1 MDMTRAMVDTVAMD
15 TTKDMVMVEDMTRA
29 TDTIM
34 ADMEVAGVDTV
45 VARAVVDMEVATKEG
60 VTVQVRFKLLDS
72 FPVFRSIP

>member
-1 MDMTRAMVDTVAMD
+1 MVDTVAMD

-29 TDTIM
+29 MVDTIM

-60 VTVQVRFKLLDS
+60 VTVQVRFKWLDS